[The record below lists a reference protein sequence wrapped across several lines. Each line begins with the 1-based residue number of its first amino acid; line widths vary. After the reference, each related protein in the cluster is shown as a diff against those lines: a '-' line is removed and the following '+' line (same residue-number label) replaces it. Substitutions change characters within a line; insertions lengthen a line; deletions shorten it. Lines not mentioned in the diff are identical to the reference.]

1 MNATMNLVRALA
13 TLTAEITKSAS
24 GSLTPTLRVALP
36 KNANFR
42 HCKALLHSLAAEL
55 ELAIPSNEKWCV
67 TVNQSSDYRGNI
79 EHNARGRA
87 SYGDPQDP
95 ARRVTAIGGGLLT
108 GPPGERTRKAG
119 QPGKADPRN

>member
-79 EHNARGRA
+79 ELELMTSTTQEAERA
-87 SYGDPQDP
+87 M
-95 ARRVTAIGGGLLT
+95 ATLKTLLGG
-108 GPPGERTRKAG
+108 
-119 QPGKADPRN
+119 